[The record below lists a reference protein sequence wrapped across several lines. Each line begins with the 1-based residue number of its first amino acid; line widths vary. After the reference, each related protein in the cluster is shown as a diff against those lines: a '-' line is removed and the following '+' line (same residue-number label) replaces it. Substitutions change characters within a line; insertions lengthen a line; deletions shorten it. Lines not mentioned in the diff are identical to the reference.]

1 MEQSQQQLIIK
12 YADPFLR
19 RKKFIIAC
27 FLVAIIAGVAY
38 YLKIPK
44 QYQATCLIMYQ
55 QQKINPTRL
64 SPDSPKHLN
73 EMVNTVSQQVT
84 SRGSLEEVIKKF
96 NLYPGLRKKLPMED
110 IVEYMRERNITI
122 RSQKG
127 DIFSVS
133 FQGKYPKKV
142 MNITNELAAKFI
154 EENLR
159 FREER
164 VSETKAYVQDE
175 LDMAKESLDQK
186 EAIMRDYKLKYY
198 NEMPQQLQINVGRLN
213 ALQVQYQN
221 NQTNMQNLENTRLL
235 VHEQIALRKD
245 ILAKTKTAAM
255 MLNKQEEVLT
265 GTEGITDL
273 YQAKKALEE
282 LQIRYTAQHPD
293 IKRLKKLIEKLEE
306 SESEDASTQAHSSA
320 QGEVSTKKR
329 KAIVPHDLQL
339 EKLNV
344 QLKEIEFNIESLK
357 AEKTKILKQ
366 IDKYQKWVDAA
377 PVREAEWSALT
388 RDYNQLKTH
397 YETLVTQNIAAE
409 SAETLERRQKGSQF
423 KIVDPAHFPEKPFK
437 PDFKKIMLLAALL
450 GLGFGGALSFAIDF
464 FDTSFK
470 SAKDLESFIGVPV
483 TIAIPKINT
492 EKEKRKNRIISMT
505 WTVALIC
512 TFIIVGTGITYLFAK
527 GLIII

>member
-1 MEQSQQQLIIK
+1 MESTQQQLIIK

-27 FLVAIIAGVAY
+27 LLAAIIVGVAY
-38 YLKIPK
+38 YLRIPK

-64 SPDSPKHLN
+64 SPDSPKRLN

-84 SRGSLEEVIKKF
+84 SRGSLEGLIKKF
-96 NLYPGLRKKLPMED
+96 DLYPSLRQKLPMED
-110 IVEYMRERNITI
+110 VVEYMRAKNITI
-122 RSQKG
+122 LAQRG

-133 FQGKYPKKV
+133 FQGKDPKKV
-142 MNITNELAAKFI
+142 MTITNELAAKFI

-175 LDMAKESLDQK
+175 LDMAKEALDQK
-186 EAIMRDYKLKYY
+186 EATMRDYKLQYY
-198 NEMPQQLQINVGRLN
+198 NEMPHQLQINVGRLN
-213 ALQVQYQN
+213 ALQEQYQN
-221 NQTNMQNLENTRLL
+221 NQTNLQNLENTRLL
-235 VHEQIALRKD
+235 VLEQIAFRKD
-245 ILAKTKTAAM
+245 VLAKTKTAAK
-255 MLNKQEEVLT
+255 MLSQQEKART
-265 GTEGITDL
+265 GTDGISDI
-273 YQAKKALEE
+273 YQAQKALEE
-282 LQIRYTAQHPD
+282 LQIRYTDEHPD
-293 IKRLKKLIEKLEE
+293 IKRLKKLIKKMEE
-306 SESEDASTQAHSSA
+306 DEGGEQSA
-320 QGEVSTKKR
+320 QDQSLAQGDNTAKK
-329 KAIVPHDLQL
+329 KKVVTPADFQL

-344 QLKEIEFNIESLK
+344 QLKEIEFDIDTLK
-357 AEKTKILKQ
+357 AEKTKILSQ
-366 IDKYQKWVDAA
+366 IAKYQAWVDAA

-388 RDYNQLKTH
+388 RDHNQLKTH
-397 YETLVTQNIAAE
+397 YENLVSQNIAAE

-450 GLGFGGALSFAIDF
+450 GLGFGGAISFAIDF
-464 FDTSFK
+464 FDASFK
-470 SAKDLESFIGVPV
+470 SAKDLESFIGMPV
-483 TIAIPKINT
+483 TIAIPIIRT
-492 EKEKRKNRIISMT
+492 EQERRKTRIISIS
-505 WTVALIC
+505 WTIALIC